1 MAGQELWGMV
11 NLTFLNYIFILLFY
25 ISNFKTFWTIFSL
38 QAALN
43 KLNVGPTYHMKE
55 NIKNNHFWLFEKVH
69 KSKSSAEKQKWLS
82 EILTKKGYRSS
93 VDFPTSLYFKV
104 NFGSKITNGLTL
116 TLSGGLCEYRRL

>member
-1 MAGQELWGMV
+1 ML
-11 NLTFLNYIFILLFY
+11 FKILNSKFFR
-25 ISNFKTFWTIFSL
+25 TIFSL

-43 KLNVGPTYHMKE
+43 QLNVGPTYHMKE

-93 VDFPTSLYFKV
+93 LDFPTSLYFKV
-104 NFGSKITNGLTL
+104 NFGSRAGSTGSNGLTL
-116 TLSGGLCEYRRL
+116 TLTGGLCENQRL